1 MLNSGKESADPRA
14 NFAQAKRF
22 SVRFAMTDHNTVR
35 TGSLLSRSRAI
46 WYRSFDVVKCAS
58 ILSGVQVMIPL
69 RRTILA
75 VFSVSMLS
83 GMSGDPAEAADFSA
97 SERALLK
104 TMVARA
110 ENGRWVAARDAALKL
125 RDPVAIEAYEWLRLR
140 QKGIDDFERMARWV
154 EAHPDWPSQAR
165 IQVQGEYALDGRST
179 SDARLIRF
187 FDRFAPKTGVAATR
201 YALALKQ
208 AGRLNDARRVA
219 SDAWLA
225 KNLGANDEKRLLAA
239 FGATLAPLHAKR
251 LDALI
256 WKSYLT
262 AAERHL
268 GRVPRD
274 LRILGEARIALLRAR
289 GNVDGLVKRVPAAL
303 KNDPGLSYARMVWRK
318 KKGLTASAEAMMIK
332 SSATGRLGQ
341 PERWADERAIFVRG
355 ALKDDDPR
363 RAYTLAAGNGLSEG
377 IDFAELEWLSGWL
390 ALRKLDEPGK
400 ALAHFQRLYEGVV
413 TPVSR
418 ARAAFW
424 AGEASARLGKTENAI
439 RWHKLAAEYPSA
451 FYGQLS
457 AKRLHGNLSH
467 GVPKRIEARRGPCVT
482 DRAVDVGSALAAGGA
497 IVQARLF
504 FYNALEKCSTPN
516 EAKALGLLAEGMGA
530 FRISVGIGSK
540 LRRKAIFIPEISH
553 PILSITREACVGEE
567 APERALTL
575 AIARQ
580 ESGFDARARSG
591 AGARGLMQVMPG
603 TAKITAKAAGLTYN
617 LNRLSND
624 RDYNARIG
632 HCYLAQL
639 LERFDGSYPLAI
651 AGYNAGP
658 GRVTRWLDEFGDP
671 RKGEIDLIDW
681 LERIPFRETR
691 NYVQRVLE
699 GMNIYRA
706 RLARG

>member
-1 MLNSGKESADPRA
+1 MS
-14 NFAQAKRF
+14 
-22 SVRFAMTDHNTVR
+22 
-35 TGSLLSRSRAI
+35 LSR
-46 WYRSFDVVKCAS
+46 CA
-58 ILSGVQVMIPL
+58 
-69 RRTILA
+69 ILA
-75 VFSVSMLS
+75 LSSALLFWGGPAHAADYTAGERAMLTRMVDHAGDGKWVSAREAARKAR
-83 GMSGDPAEAADFSA
+83 DPA
-97 SERALLK
+97 AL
-104 TMVARA
+104 
-110 ENGRWVAARDAALKL
+110 
-125 RDPVAIEAYEWLRLR
+125 EAYEWLRLR

-154 EAHPDWPSQAR
+154 EGHPDWPSQAR
-165 IQVQGEYALDGRST
+165 IQVQGEHAIGGASVP
-179 SDARLIRF
+179 DARMIRF
-187 FDRFAPKTGVAATR
+187 FDRFEPRTGAGATR
-201 YALALKQ
+201 YALALKR
-208 AGRLNDARRVA
+208 AGRVTDARKVA
-219 SDAWLA
+219 SDAWMA
-225 KNLGANDEKRLLAA
+225 KSLNARDEQTLLSA
-239 FGATLAPLHAKR
+239 FGATLRPLNETR

-268 GRVPRD
+268 SRVSRD
-274 LRILGEARIALLRAR
+274 SRALGEARIALLRAR

-303 KNDPGLSYARMVWRK
+303 KNDPGLNYARMYWRK
-318 KKGLTASAEAMMIK
+318 KKGLTTSAEAMMVK
-332 SSATGRLGQ
+332 ASATDRLGQ
-341 PERWADERAIFVRG
+341 PARWADERAVFVRG
-355 ALKDDDPR
+355 ALKENDPR

-377 IDFAELEWLSGWL
+377 VDFAELEWLSGWL
-390 ALRKLDEPGK
+390 ALRKLDEPRK
-400 ALAHFQRLYEGVV
+400 ALGHFRTLYEGVV

-424 AGEASARLGKTENAI
+424 AGEASAQLGLTEDAI
-439 RWHKLAAEYPSA
+439 RWHGLAAQYPSA

-457 AKRLHGNLSH
+457 AKRLHNSLSH
-467 GVPKRIEARRGPCVT
+467 GVPKQITARDGACVS
-482 DRAVDVGSALAAGGA
+482 DPSVDVGSALAAGGA

-504 FYNALEKCSTPN
+504 FYHALEKCGTPN
-516 EAKALGLLAEGMGA
+516 EAKALGLKAEGLGA

-553 PILSITREACVGEE
+553 PILSITRQGCAGED

-580 ESGFDARARSG
+580 ESGFDASARSP

-603 TAKITAKAAGLTYN
+603 TAKVTAKAAGLSYS
-617 LNRLSND
+617 LSRLSSE

-632 HCYLAQL
+632 QCYLAQL

-658 GRVTRWLDEFGDP
+658 GRVNQWLREFGDP
-671 RKGEIDLIDW
+671 RADDIDLIDW
-681 LERIPFRETR
+681 IERIPFRETR